1 MKLVLLL
8 TTWTGDDMDMLKK
21 SIESHSLF
29 VEGVIIGFQNLSNKN
44 EMNYTGG
51 IPFIN
56 CSARIDYLSFTP
68 NLDLNTKENERQKHN
83 QMIQMAKKQGYTH
96 FILSAGDHFY
106 NHKQLQFARQWHLNN
121 PQVDLSIT
129 KMITYYKNDN
139 WCLYPLESY
148 GMPFIHKIKPK
159 TEISRT
165 AQYPIVVDPSV
176 KVNTSENIH
185 VFDENEV
192 LMHHYSMIRKDI
204 KKKFRNAASSIRWT
218 PEMVDGF
225 ISEYENAKLGDSIS
239 YFGGLKLVE
248 KNDVL
253 ELIKNK
259 KCNHDLILGS
269 DDCFY
274 CAECNTSNF

>member
-1 MKLVLLL
+1 
-8 TTWTGDDMDMLKK
+8 
-21 SIESHSLF
+21 
-29 VEGVIIGFQNLSNKN
+29 
-44 EMNYTGG
+44 
-51 IPFIN
+51 
-56 CSARIDYLSFTP
+56 
-68 NLDLNTKENERQKHN
+68 
-83 QMIQMAKKQGYTH
+83 MIQFAKQQGYTH

-106 NHKQLQFARQWHLNN
+106 NHEQLQFARQWHLNN

-129 KMITYYKNDN
+129 KMVTYYKNEN

-148 GMPFIHKIKPK
+148 GMPFIHKLKTE

-165 AQYPIVVDPSV
+165 AVYPIVVDPSV

-192 LMHHYSMIRKDI
+192 LLHHYSMIRKDI

-218 PEMVDGF
+218 PEMVETF

-239 YFGGLKLVE
+239 YFGGLKLLE

-253 ELIKNK
+253 ELIKNRK
-259 KCNHDLILGS
+259 TKFNIG
-269 DDCFY
+269 
-274 CAECNTSNF
+274 